1 MNLKNLII
9 SVVFIL
15 IGALLIVYALSRPC
29 DVAPMTQT
37 VQGQTVTIEQSSQM
51 DRLMCTS
58 SDYYALISL
67 LIGTAMIFP
76 GISGL
81 HKSLTTES
89 SDAKK
94 AKKSKK

>member
-1 MNLKNLII
+1 MNIKNLII

-15 IGALLIVYALSRPC
+15 IGALLIGYALSRPC
-29 DVAPMTQT
+29 NVLPITQT
-37 VQGQTVTIEQSSQM
+37 VQGETLTVEQPAQL

-76 GISGL
+76 GVGGL
-81 HKSLTTES
+81 HRSLTTENLNL
-89 SDAKK
+89 K
-94 AKKSKK
+94 AKKKSK